1 MKIDQNIKLDFDNVL
16 IKPKR
21 SNLNSRSEVSLV
33 RQFKFPHS
41 NRTLNC
47 VPIVAAN
54 MDTTGSF
61 NMAKSLAEFQC
72 LTCLHKHY
80 NADVLGE
87 FFSDVNTIE
96 YTFYATGIAKN
107 DITKLNYVFSDLQ
120 QKNITL
126 PNICIDVANGY
137 SENFVKVC
145 KHIRSIYP
153 EIIIM
158 AGNVVT
164 PEMVEE
170 LIMHGGVDIVKLGI
184 GSGSV
189 CTTRLKTGIG
199 YPQLS
204 SILECVDTAH
214 SLNGHICSDGGCTT
228 PADVCKAFAANADFV
243 MLGGMLAG
251 TDCCEGEW
259 EYEYRQAMVNNDGTV
274 RNEWWQPF
282 DPGYKESEKRKKSL
296 KFYGM
301 SSKEAMDKHHGGVAN
316 YRTSEGRCVTI
327 PYKGLTKDIIQDILG
342 GIRSSCTYV
351 GAKHIKDFSKNTTF
365 ILVNNTHN
373 KVYT

>member
-1 MKIDQNIKLDFDNVL
+1 MKIDPNTKFDFDNVL

-21 SNLNSRSEVSLV
+21 SNLSSRSEVCLNRS
-33 RQFKFPHS
+33 FKFPYS
-41 NRTLNC
+41 NRTLEC
-47 VPIVAAN
+47 TPIFAAN

-61 NMAKSLAEFQC
+61 NMAKELVKHGC
-72 LTCLHKHY
+72 NTCLHKHY
-80 NADVLGE
+80 SQEDLIK
-87 FFSDVNTIE
+87 FFTSKSIPNNHV
-96 YTFYATGIAKN
+96 FYSTGISKTDLN
-107 DITKLNYVFSDLQ
+107 KLTQTYDKLQ
-120 QKNITL
+120 TINVDL
-126 PNICIDVANGY
+126 PNLCIDVANGY
-137 SENFVKVC
+137 SEHFVKTC
-145 KHIRSIYP
+145 KYLRSLYP

-164 PEMVEE
+164 PEMTEE
-170 LIMHGGVDIVKLGI
+170 LIMHGNVDIVKIGI

-204 SILECVDTAH
+204 AILECVDAAH

-228 PADVCKAFAANADFV
+228 PADICKAFAANADFV

-259 EYEYRQAMVNNDGTV
+259 EYEYRRAIIDNDKNILEE
-274 RNEWWQPF
+274 RWIAD
-282 DPGYKESEKRKKSL
+282 DPGHAEKRKKSL

-301 SSKEAMDKHHGGVAN
+301 SSKEAMNKHNGGVAN
-316 YRTSEGRCVTI
+316 YRTSEGKCVSI
-327 PYKGLTKDIIQDILG
+327 PYKGLTSDIIKDILG
-342 GIRSSCTYV
+342 GLRSSCTYV
-351 GAKHIKDFSKNTTF
+351 GAHSIKDFSKNTTF

-373 KVYT
+373 RIYS